1 MRLRIPLASLL
12 LASLCALAPA
22 ANASPLVP
30 VLDAGLTESAN
41 ESTTEETAP
50 EGSAEDTGWWQ
61 SFNDG
66 ANDTFG
72 KVNGFLAGF
81 IFYDLFHTA
90 DSSELTGLD
99 FSADPTA
106 AMASMVSALEAKGEL
121 DPLESNLTL
130 KLPAGVLDKAGITA
144 LTATLKETYG
154 QGSRG
159 FAITVPEKDDAVT
172 TVTLDAYSPGVAFAV
187 MWLVLG
193 AIFFTLRMGFIN
205 IRGFKH
211 ALAITRGK
219 YDNPNDEGEVSHF
232 QALTSALSATVGLG
246 NIAGVAIAIS
256 IGGPGATF
264 WMICA
269 GFLGM
274 TSKFVEC
281 SLAQMYRV
289 RRPDGRMMGGPMVY
303 LSEGLKDVSGSLAI
317 PGKVLAYFFAVL
329 CIGGSLAGGNAFQV
343 NQSMGLMTK
352 QFDVLVGNEWAYGL
366 LMTVLVGV
374 VIIGG
379 IKRIAATAEKVVPL
393 MCGIYVAACVFIL
406 VKLSGEIPGAFGT
419 IFSGAFTPAAGF
431 GGLVGVLVQGFKRA
445 AFSNEAGTGSAAIA
459 HSAAK
464 TDYPI
469 REGAVAML
477 GPFIDTVIICTMTAL
492 VIVITGAYDAQGG
505 TDAAMQGA
513 IATKEGAVLTSLAMG
528 GVIPWFPKLLAVAV
542 FFFAYSTI
550 ISWSYYGE
558 RCWVWMF
565 GDASSMGYKILFL
578 VFVFLGSVVSAVN
591 VLEFGDLM
599 ILGMALPNILGV
611 VLLTGKV
618 RVKLDEYWKSYEAG
632 EFKTYD

>member
-1 MRLRIPLASLL
+1 MRLRIPLTSLL
-12 LASLCALAPA
+12 LASLCAFAPA
-22 ANASPLVP
+22 GHAAPP
-30 VLDAGLTESAN
+30 IPDLDISSTEAVA
-41 ESTTEETAP
+41 EEKAP
-50 EGSAEDTGWWQ
+50 EGDAADVGAWQ
-61 SFNDG
+61 SFNDS
-66 ANDTFG
+66 ANKTFG

-81 IFYDLFHTA
+81 IFYDLFHTE
-90 DSSELTGLD
+90 DSAELTGVD
-99 FSADPTA
+99 FGTDPA
-106 AMASMVSALEAKGEL
+106 AAVASMVAALEANGEL

-130 KLPAGVLDKAGITA
+130 KLPPGIMDKAGISA
-144 LTATLKETYG
+144 LTTELKETYG

-159 FAITVPEKDDAVT
+159 FAITVPEKDDEVVT
-172 TVTLDAYSPGVAFAV
+172 TVTLAAYSPGVAFAV
-187 MWLVLG
+187 LWLVLG
-193 AIFFTLRMGFIN
+193 AIFFTVRMGFIN

-219 YDNPNDEGEVSHF
+219 YDNPDDEGEVSHF

-303 LSEGLKDVSGSLAI
+303 LSEGLKDVSSSLAG
-317 PGKVLAYFFAVL
+317 PGKVLAYFFAIL

-352 QFDVLVGNEWAYGL
+352 QFDFLTGNEWAYGL
-366 LMTVLVGV
+366 LMTVLVGI

-393 MCGIYVAACVFIL
+393 MCGIYVAACIFIL
-406 VKLSGEIPGAFGT
+406 VKMAGEIPGAFGT

-528 GVIPWFPKLLAVAV
+528 GVIPWFPKLLALAV
-542 FFFAYSTI
+542 FFFAFSTI

-565 GDASSMGYKILFL
+565 GDASSLAYKILFL

>member
-1 MRLRIPLASLL
+1 MRQKLL
-12 LASLCALAPA
+12 LATTALLALALPVASAAPSDSVPTPA
-22 ANASPLVP
+22 TAP
-30 VLDAGLTESAN
+30 VA
-41 ESTTEETAP
+41 EETP
-50 EGSAEDTGWWQ
+50 TEDPGWWQ

-72 KVNGFLAGF
+72 KVNGVLAGW
-81 IFYDLFHTA
+81 IFYDLFHGE
-90 DSSELTGLD
+90 DSTTGAGSDLASDPVSTVETMLAALD
-99 FSADPTA
+99 AN
-106 AMASMVSALEAKGEL
+106 GEL
-121 DPLESNLTL
+121 DPHESNL
-130 KLPAGVLDKAGITA
+130 KLLVPQGL
-144 LTATLKETYG
+144 LTAAQLETVTKTLETEYKS
-154 QGSRG
+154 GSRK
-159 FAITVPEKDDAVT
+159 FAITVPEGDDAVT
-172 TVTLDAYSPGVAFAV
+172 ELTLDAYSPGVAFAV
-187 MWLVLG
+187 LWLVLG

-211 ALAITRGK
+211 ALGVTRGL
-219 YDNPNDEGEVSHF
+219 YDNPDDEGEVSHF

-256 IGGPGATF
+256 VGGPGATF

-289 RRPDGRMMGGPMVY
+289 KRPDGRMMGGPMVY
-303 LSEGLKDVSGSLAI
+303 LSEGLKDVSSGLAI
-317 PGKVLAYFFAVL
+317 PGKFLAVFFAFL

-343 NQSMGLMTK
+343 NQSMDLMTSN
-352 QFDVLVGNEWAYGL
+352 FTWLGDHNWVYGL
-366 LMTVLVGV
+366 VMTIGVGI

-379 IKRIAATAEKVVPL
+379 IKRIAATAEKIVPF
-393 MCGIYVAACVFIL
+393 MCGLYILACLYVLFSMA
-406 VKLSGEIPGAFGT
+406 GEIPHAFGL
-419 IFSGAFTPAAGF
+419 IFSEAFTPAAGY
-431 GGLVGVLVQGFKRA
+431 GGMIGVLVQGFKRA

-469 REGAVAML
+469 REGTVAML
-477 GPFIDTVIICTMTAL
+477 GPFIDTVVICTMTAL
-492 VIVITGAYDAQGG
+492 VIVITGAYNSTDPAMADAV
-505 TDAAMQGA
+505 ASN
-513 IATKEGAVLTSLAMG
+513 KGAVLTSLAMS
-528 GVIPWFPKLLAVAV
+528 GVISWFPKVLAIAV

-565 GDASSMGYKILFL
+565 GDRSSLAYKLLFL
-578 VFVFLGSVVSAVN
+578 CFVFLGSIVSATN

-611 VLLTGKV
+611 VLLSGKV
-618 RVKLDEYWKSYEAG
+618 RAKLDEYWTEYQAG
-632 EFKTYD
+632 SFKIYK

>member
-1 MRLRIPLASLL
+1 MRLRIPLTSLL
-12 LASLCALAPA
+12 LASLCAFAPA
-22 ANASPLVP
+22 GHAAPP
-30 VLDAGLTESAN
+30 IPDLDISSTEAVA
-41 ESTTEETAP
+41 EEKAP
-50 EGSAEDTGWWQ
+50 EGDAADVGAWQ
-61 SFNDG
+61 SFNDS
-66 ANDTFG
+66 ANKTFG

-81 IFYDLFHTA
+81 IFYDLFHTE
-90 DSSELTGLD
+90 DSAELTGVD
-99 FSADPTA
+99 FGTDPA
-106 AMASMVSALEAKGEL
+106 AAVASMVAALEANGEL

-130 KLPAGVLDKAGITA
+130 KLPPGIMDKAGISA
-144 LTATLKETYG
+144 LTTELKETYG

-159 FAITVPEKDDAVT
+159 FAITVPEKDDEVVT
-172 TVTLDAYSPGVAFAV
+172 TVTLAAYSPGVAFAV
-187 MWLVLG
+187 LWLVLG
-193 AIFFTLRMGFIN
+193 AIFFTVRMGFIN

-219 YDNPNDEGEVSHF
+219 YDNPDDEGEVSHF

-303 LSEGLKDVSGSLAI
+303 LSEGLKDVSSSLAG
-317 PGKVLAYFFAVL
+317 PGKVLAYFFAIL

-352 QFDVLVGNEWAYGL
+352 QFDFLTGNEWAYGL
-366 LMTVLVGV
+366 LMTVLVGI

-393 MCGIYVAACVFIL
+393 MCGIYVAACIFIL
-406 VKLSGEIPGAFGT
+406 VKMAGEIPGAFGT

-528 GVIPWFPKLLAVAV
+528 GVIPWFPKLLALAV

-565 GDASSMGYKILFL
+565 GDASSLAYKILFL

>member
-1 MRLRIPLASLL
+1 MRLRIPLTSLL
-12 LASLCALAPA
+12 LASLCAFAPA
-22 ANASPLVP
+22 GHAAPP
-30 VLDAGLTESAN
+30 IPDLDIS
-41 ESTTEETAP
+41 STKAVAEEKAP
-50 EGSAEDTGWWQ
+50 EGDAADVGAWQ
-61 SFNDG
+61 SFNDS
-66 ANDTFG
+66 ANKTFG

-81 IFYDLFHTA
+81 IFYDLFHTE
-90 DSSELTGLD
+90 DSAELTGVD
-99 FSADPTA
+99 FGTDPA
-106 AMASMVSALEAKGEL
+106 AAVASMVAALEANGEL

-130 KLPAGVLDKAGITA
+130 KLPPGIMDKAGISA
-144 LTATLKETYG
+144 LTTELKETYG

-159 FAITVPEKDDAVT
+159 FAITVPEKDDEVVT
-172 TVTLDAYSPGVAFAV
+172 TVTLAAYSPGVAFAV
-187 MWLVLG
+187 LWLVLG
-193 AIFFTLRMGFIN
+193 AIFFTVRMGFIN

-219 YDNPNDEGEVSHF
+219 YDNPDDEGEVSHF

-303 LSEGLKDVSGSLAI
+303 LSEGLKDVSSSLAG
-317 PGKVLAYFFAVL
+317 PGKVLAYFFAIL

-352 QFDVLVGNEWAYGL
+352 QFDFLTGNEWAYGL
-366 LMTVLVGV
+366 LMTVLVGI

-393 MCGIYVAACVFIL
+393 MCGIYVAACIFIL
-406 VKLSGEIPGAFGT
+406 VKMAGEIPGAFGT

-528 GVIPWFPKLLAVAV
+528 GVIPWFPKLLALAV

-565 GDASSMGYKILFL
+565 GDASSLAYKILFL

>member
-1 MRLRIPLASLL
+1 MRRRIPLVSLL
-12 LASLCALAPA
+12 LASLCSFAPSAL
-22 ANASPLVP
+22 ASPLQS
-30 VLDAGLTESAN
+30 DAPD
-41 ESTTEETAP
+41 TAVTP
-50 EGSAEDTGWWQ
+50 ELVAEVTPPIEADGGWWK

-66 ANDTFG
+66 ANSTFG
-72 KVNGFLAGF
+72 TVNGFLAGY
-81 IFYDLFHTA
+81 IFYDLFHTT
-90 DSSELTGLD
+90 DSAELQSRAVPPSEV
-99 FSADPTA
+99 
-106 AMASMVSALEAKGEL
+106 MASLVDVLATNGKL

-130 KLPAGVLDKAGITA
+130 KLPEGFLDEAGIEA
-144 LTATLKETYG
+144 LNASLLATYG
-154 QGSRG
+154 QGSRS
-159 FAITVPEKDDAVT
+159 FAVTVPEGADAVT
-172 TVTLDAYSPGVAFAV
+172 TVTLDAYSPGVPFAV
-187 MWLVLG
+187 LWLVLG

-205 IRGFKH
+205 VRGFKH
-211 ALAITRGK
+211 AIGVTRGL
-219 YDNPNDEGEVSHF
+219 YDNPDDEGEVSHF
-232 QALTSALSATVGLG
+232 QALASALSATIGLG

-289 RRPDGRMMGGPMVY
+289 KRPDGRMMGGPMVY
-303 LSEGLKDVSGSLAI
+303 LSEGLKDLSPSLAA
-317 PGKVLAYFFAVL
+317 PGKILAYFFAFL

-343 NQSMGLMTK
+343 NQSVKLMSS
-352 QFDVLVGNEWAYGL
+352 QFSWLQGNEWIYGL
-366 LMTVLVGV
+366 IMTVLVGV

-379 IKRIAATAEKVVPL
+379 IKRIAATAEKIVPL
-393 MCGIYVAACVFIL
+393 MCGVYVLACVFIL
-406 VKLSGEIPGAFGT
+406 LKMAGEIPAAFGT
-419 IFSGAFTPAAGF
+419 ILSGAFTPAAGF

-464 TDYPI
+464 TDFPI

-477 GPFIDTVIICTMTAL
+477 GPFIDTVVICTMTAL
-492 VIVITGAYDAQGG
+492 VIVITGAYDAVGG

-528 GVIPWFPKLLAVAV
+528 GVISWFPKLLAVAV

-565 GDASSMGYKILFL
+565 GDSSSLAYKYLFL
-578 VFVFLGSVVSAVN
+578 SFVFLGSIVSAVN

-611 VLLTGKV
+611 VFLTGKV
-618 RVKLDEYWKSYEAG
+618 RVKLDEYWEKYKVG
-632 EFKTYD
+632 EFKTYP

>member
-1 MRLRIPLASLL
+1 MPDLE
-12 LASLCALAPA
+12 
-22 ANASPLVP
+22 
-30 VLDAGLTESAN
+30 AG
-41 ESTTEETAP
+41 
-50 EGSAEDTGWWQ
+50 DTPTSEADGGWWQ

-66 ANDTFG
+66 ANNTFG
-72 KVNGFLAGF
+72 TVNRFLGGY
-81 IFYDLFHTA
+81 IFYDLFHTT
-90 DSSELTGLD
+90 DSAVRLGITGPVVVGDYLVDPELMTSLVDVLTTNG
-99 FSADPTA
+99 
-106 AMASMVSALEAKGEL
+106 KL

-130 KLPAGVLDKAGITA
+130 KFPYGSDVAGIEA
-144 LTATLKETYG
+144 LHASLLATYG
-154 QGSRG
+154 QGSRS
-159 FAITVPEKDDAVT
+159 FAITVPEGSDAVS
-172 TVTLDAYSPGVAFAV
+172 TVTLDAYSPGVPFAV
-187 MWLVLG
+187 LWLVLG

-205 IRGFKH
+205 VRGFKH
-211 ALAITRGK
+211 AIGVTRGL
-219 YDNPNDEGEVSHF
+219 YDNPDDEGEVSHF
-232 QALTSALSATVGLG
+232 QALASALSATVGLG

-289 RRPDGRMMGGPMVY
+289 KRPDGRMMGGPMVY
-303 LSEGLKDVSGSLAI
+303 LSEGLKDLSPSLAT
-317 PGKVLAYFFAVL
+317 PGKILAYFFAFL

-343 NQSMGLMTK
+343 NQSVKLMSS
-352 QFDVLVGNEWAYGL
+352 QFSMLEGNEWVYGL
-366 LMTVLVGV
+366 FMTVLVGV

-379 IKRIAATAEKVVPL
+379 IKRIAATAEKIVPL
-393 MCGIYVAACVFIL
+393 MCGIYVLACVFIL
-406 VKLSGEIPGAFGT
+406 LKMAGEIPAAFGT
-419 IFSGAFTPAAGF
+419 IINGAFTPAAGF

-464 TDYPI
+464 TDFPI
-469 REGAVAML
+469 REGTVAML
-477 GPFIDTVIICTMTAL
+477 GPFIDTVVICTMTAL
-492 VIVITGAYDAQGG
+492 VIVITGAYDAVGG
-505 TDAAMQGA
+505 TDVAMQGA

-528 GVIPWFPKLLAVAV
+528 GVISWFPKLLAVAV

-565 GDASSMGYKILFL
+565 GDSSSLAYKCLFL
-578 VFVFLGSVVSAVN
+578 AFVFLGSIVSAVN

-618 RVKLDEYWKSYEAG
+618 RVKLDEYWEKYKAG
-632 EFKTYD
+632 EFKTYP